1 VIRLRYGT
9 LLCLGALLLPA
20 QELQN
25 YEGKVTE
32 FTLANGL
39 HFILLERRQVPV
51 VSFSTYVNAGSAE
64 DPAGQSG
71 MAHLME
77 RLAFSGSDTIGTR
90 NWTAEKKALDD
101 VDAAYDRLAQESNKG
116 ARSDAGRIA
125 AIQADASLARAA
137 ARGQRNPNEFL
148 HAFQENGAVDVSCH
162 ATPDAIETSYSL
174 PSNRIELWFLL
185 ESQRLS
191 HPVFRNF
198 YTERENTWNDMANTV
213 ESNPADKLRQTL
225 LATAF
230 EALPYRHPL
239 LGWPS
244 DIVNLRRADAQA
256 FFDTYFVPANM
267 VIAIVGDVDPG
278 NVRLLAERY
287 FGPIPAKPLPPLMH
301 TEEPQQYGPKS
312 AAIWTGGQSLLMI
325 AYKRPGETQR
335 DDAALDAIR
344 TILGEG
350 RTGWIYKDLVEEKRI
365 AQGTEIMASFPASRY
380 VNLFVFSVV
389 PAAGHTVEENRK
401 ALDDLLV
408 RFQSKPVDAE
418 TLARAKN
425 VNRGHILRV
434 LGSNQELAALL
445 PFYSVNYGDWRR
457 LFTAA
462 SQVNRLTAEDLQR
475 VALQYFVPGNRT
487 EAYMMPMPQGAAA
500 SSPGGRP

>member
-1 VIRLRYGT
+1 MIRLRYGT

-101 VDAAYDRLAQESNKG
+101 VDAAYERLAQERNKG

-198 YTERENTWNDMANTV
+198 YTERENTWNRTRRTNCGR
-213 ESNPADKLRQTL
+213 PC
-225 LATAF
+225 
-230 EALPYRHPL
+230 
-239 LGWPS
+239 WPPR
-244 DIVNLRRADAQA
+244 LK
-256 FFDTYFVPANM
+256 PCP
-267 VIAIVGDVDPG
+267 IAIRCSGGPAISSTCGAPTPKLSSIPTSCRPTWSSRLWGMWIRAMPG
-278 NVRLLAERY
+278 
-287 FGPIPAKPLPPLMH
+287 
-301 TEEPQQYGPKS
+301 
-312 AAIWTGGQSLLMI
+312 
-325 AYKRPGETQR
+325 
-335 DDAALDAIR
+335 
-344 TILGEG
+344 
-350 RTGWIYKDLVEEKRI
+350 
-365 AQGTEIMASFPASRY
+365 
-380 VNLFVFSVV
+380 
-389 PAAGHTVEENRK
+389 
-401 ALDDLLV
+401 
-408 RFQSKPVDAE
+408 
-418 TLARAKN
+418 
-425 VNRGHILRV
+425 
-434 LGSNQELAALL
+434 
-445 PFYSVNYGDWRR
+445 
-457 LFTAA
+457 
-462 SQVNRLTAEDLQR
+462 
-475 VALQYFVPGNRT
+475 
-487 EAYMMPMPQGAAA
+487 
-500 SSPGGRP
+500 SSPNVISARFRPSRCHP